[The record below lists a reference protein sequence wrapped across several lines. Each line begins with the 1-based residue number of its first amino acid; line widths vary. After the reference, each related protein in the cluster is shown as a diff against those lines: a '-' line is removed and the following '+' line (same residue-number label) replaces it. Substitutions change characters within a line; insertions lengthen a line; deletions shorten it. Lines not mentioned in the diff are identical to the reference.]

1 MLGSSGPI
9 LRALDRWEKK
19 GHLPSE
25 LAASLRSEVEEHRTR
40 ESRQWSQYALAAT
53 GGAVLII
60 AGATFLTWAWPE
72 MGFGGQSVTLGI
84 VGLFILAVGFR
95 LHRMGSLGAVAF
107 PLLMAGPVLILLAIA
122 YSENAWDDGSLG
134 GILSGVLALVVP
146 LVLVGYYLRKDPVIA
161 ALQAAFSFLFFFLF
175 LDRTFGLSQVT
186 CLWILDGVLLAGLV
200 YLAFRVRDPKE
211 PEWVLNL
218 FMAFLYVTPV
228 LLVFTGELVWN
239 LDERVIYPLDLWLIT
254 VAGLSLWALQDSAP
268 VHLPKDW
275 YERQLAYGIL
285 VGIPFALMTTLEVL
299 DTSPHLAALS
309 VAVIGGLGLWF
320 AIPRG
325 SRPVLI
331 TSCIALLIAAWY
343 YGAEMAGAL
352 GAVVALTVMS
362 GVLFFGA
369 SRIRGGTEQHG

>member
-1 MLGSSGPI
+1 
-9 LRALDRWEKK
+9 
-19 GHLPSE
+19 
-25 LAASLRSEVEEHRTR
+25 
-40 ESRQWSQYALAAT
+40 
-53 GGAVLII
+53 VLII

-122 YSENAWDDGSLG
+122 YSENAWDDGSPG

-146 LVLVGYYLRKDPVIA
+146 LALVGYYLKKDPVIA

-218 FMAFLYVTPV
+218 FMALLYVTPV

-239 LDERVIYPLDLWLIT
+239 LDERVIYPLDLWLIA

-275 YERQLAYGIL
+275 YERQLAYAIL

-299 DTSPHLAALS
+299 ETSPHVVALS

-320 AIPRG
+320 AIPKG

-369 SRIRGGTEQHG
+369 SRIRGETEQHG